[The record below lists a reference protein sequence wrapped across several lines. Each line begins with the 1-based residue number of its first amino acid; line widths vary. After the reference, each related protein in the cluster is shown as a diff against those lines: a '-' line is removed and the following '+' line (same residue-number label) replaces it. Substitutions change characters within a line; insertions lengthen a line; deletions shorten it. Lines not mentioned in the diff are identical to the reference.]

1 MSENKTL
8 HYNLNKP
15 TYEEF
20 GDINDLNENA
30 DIIDIELYKK
40 ANRVTSPTNGNF
52 AALNAD
58 GDIVDSGKK
67 TSDFGSITDLANK
80 VDKIE
85 GKGLSTNDYTTAE
98 KNKLAGLF
106 NYNDTEVRGLITA
119 NQQEI
124 TTHSGKSIV
133 STDGVHGL
141 RYNNEKLQVWNG
153 TLWEDVKSGAQI
165 PLADCTNIS
174 ITVGNGQLTIKWTDP
189 NDLIISGATVAEW
202 AHTKL
207 VRKVG
212 SYPTSELD
220 GTLVVTS
227 SVRNQYASTGYT
239 DTGLTN
245 GTTYYYKL
253 FPVTKTNA
261 VNNNSANNISET
273 PQSYKTFGVSIDLTN
288 SNPLTAVT
296 YTDDAIGMTAGS
308 TAWDSQPIFKD
319 IKPCL
324 LKNGVVQ
331 YYLNPSDF
339 TKKADGTTADIT
351 SGNDGDV
358 MIEFPKTGFQIATN
372 GNVLTV
378 KITDDPAKSGF
389 KYYAH
394 SRAAEGDRSKLYIGA
409 YKGWRDGSSKLRS
422 LSEKTPTVNQTI
434 GTFRNQARANGSGYD
449 ILSFYPLTL
458 IQCLY
463 LIKYKN
469 LDSQTAL
476 GRGYT
481 GGSAA
486 QSTGATNTAGMCY
499 GSTSATSRVKL
510 FGIEDFWGNIW
521 EWIDGLY
528 SDASGNI
535 LTAFKDFNDTGNGYT
550 SRGQGATSDIVGGCM
565 SKPQG
570 TSEAGFIAKEVS
582 GSSTTYFSDLASLF
596 ASSLPRFGG
605 AWNYGDLTGAF
616 RLDVGYSASDWY
628 SSLGARLMYL

>member
-30 DIIDIELYKK
+30 DIIDAELYKK
-40 ANRVTSPTNGNF
+40 ANRVTLPTNGNF

-58 GDIVDSGKK
+58 GDIIDSGKK
-67 TSDFGSITDLANK
+67 ASDFSSIADLANK
-80 VDKIE
+80 VDKIA

-98 KNKLAGLF
+98 KNKLAGLS
-106 NYNDTEVRGLITA
+106 NYNDTEVRGLIVD
-119 NQQEI
+119 NQQAI
-124 TTHSGKSIV
+124 ITHSSKSV
-133 STDGVHGL
+133 VGTDGVHGL
-141 RYNNEKLQVWNG
+141 RYKDEKLQIWNG
-153 TLWEDVKSGAQI
+153 TVWEDTKTGVQI

-174 ITVGNGQLTIKWTDP
+174 IVVGNGQLTIKWTDP
-189 NDLIISGATVAEW
+189 DDLIISGAKVAEW

-212 SYPTSELD
+212 SYPTSETD

-261 VNNNSANNISET
+261 VNNNSANNISGT

-308 TAWDSQPIFKD
+308 AAWDSQPIFKD

-331 YYLNPSDF
+331 YYLNPNDF
-339 TKKADGTTADIT
+339 SKKADGTAADIT

-372 GNVLTV
+372 GNILTV

-389 KYYAH
+389 RYYAH
-394 SRAAEGDRSKLYIGA
+394 SRATEGDRNKLYIGA
-409 YKGWRDGSSKLRS
+409 YKGWLDGNNKLRS
-422 LSEKTPTVNQTI
+422 LSGKAPYVNQTI
-434 GTFRNQARANGSGYD
+434 GTFRTRAQANGAGYD
-449 ILSFYPLTL
+449 LFSFYPMTL
-458 IQCLY
+458 IQCLF
-463 LIKYKN
+463 LIRFKS

-476 GRGYT
+476 GQGYT
-481 GGSAA
+481 GGNAA
-486 QSTGATNTAGMCY
+486 VNTGATNANGMFY
-499 GSTSATSRVKL
+499 GTTSTTQQVKC
-510 FGIEDFWGNIW
+510 FGLEDLWGNVFD
-521 EWIDGLY
+521 WIDGLY
-528 SDASGNI
+528 SDANWNI
-535 LTAFKDFNDTGNGYT
+535 LTAFQNFNDTGSGYT
-550 SRGQGATSDIVGGCM
+550 NRGQGATSNISGWL

-570 TSEAGFIAKEVS
+570 TTERGFIAKEVS
-582 GSSTTYFSDLASLF
+582 GSSTTYFTDSTNLYAGC
-596 ASSLPRFGG
+596 LPIFGG
-605 AWNYGDLTGAF
+605 GWADGAYAGVF
-616 RLDVGYSASDWY
+616 RLYVSASASY
-628 SSLGARLMYL
+628 ASASVGGRLMYL